1 MMYEQQINEYI
12 SQSIIPKHKEIM
24 KFHSHVP
31 KYDFGIG
38 IEFIFRVSFNML
50 KDELY
55 ALRYSIESDLKE
67 CYDKFGLEYNF
78 MIILSTF

>member
-1 MMYEQQINEYI
+1 MYQNMI
-12 SQSIIPKHKEIM
+12 
-24 KFHSHVP
+24 
-31 KYDFGIG
+31 GIG
-38 IEFIFRVSFNML
+38 IEFIFRVRFNML